1 MCFRKLQKNKIVM
14 VIIHMSTDKSK
25 NKIKND
31 GKCCSNEKKENSKNS
46 KVLDGKAL
54 LFFPHVFKVTHSSG
68 CCYTTTKAGKCMCS
82 T

>member
-1 MCFRKLQKNKIVM
+1 MVSVVQKK
-14 VIIHMSTDKSK
+14 
-25 NKIKND
+25 
-31 GKCCSNEKKENSKNS
+31 EKKILKTQ

-54 LFFPHVFKVTHSSG
+54 LFFPRVFKVTHSSG